1 MAMAIFVGLIPF
13 LLGTF
18 YDFSVLFVTAIF
30 SIVLLIILIKNRKLQ
45 ININNRFILSISL
58 IFFSL
63 LTIIWGIDKNNAFVG
78 TLRYISVFI
87 FVVLLMQLSKKSKD
101 NIIDII
107 PYSGIIML
115 IISVIMGFFPNLKEI
130 VYSESNR
137 ITGFFQYSNTFALY
151 LLIGF
156 IIITNKNTYINKA
169 GKINNSTN
177 SLINKV
183 DNVKITYEE
192 KSKRTY
198 INENMLS
205 IIISIILLI
214 GIIMTGSRTTFIITT
229 IYIIYISFRKEN
241 KNRKLLGITYFII
254 ISIIGVYVLITKNLD
269 TIGRIFTVSLNSSTL
284 LRKNFI
290 LERWAKTSF
299 RKFIWIWVYG
309 IFI

>member
-192 KSKRTY
+192 KSKRTH

-254 ISIIGVYVLITKNLD
+254 ILIIGVYVLITKNLD

>member
-107 PYSGIIML
+107 PA
-115 IISVIMGFFPNLKEI
+115 K
-130 VYSESNR
+130 
-137 ITGFFQYSNTFALY
+137 
-151 LLIGF
+151 
-156 IIITNKNTYINKA
+156 
-169 GKINNSTN
+169 
-177 SLINKV
+177 
-183 DNVKITYEE
+183 
-192 KSKRTY
+192 
-198 INENMLS
+198 
-205 IIISIILLI
+205 
-214 GIIMTGSRTTFIITT
+214 
-229 IYIIYISFRKEN
+229 KEN
-241 KNRKLLGITYFII
+241 FQVG
-254 ISIIGVYVLITKNLD
+254 
-269 TIGRIFTVSLNSSTL
+269 
-284 LRKNFI
+284 
-290 LERWAKTSF
+290 
-299 RKFIWIWVYG
+299 
-309 IFI
+309 